1 MRQPT
6 ATPNNT
12 TDDADIG
19 ITEASTT
26 ATTDSIACT
35 TATPPPVSHAT
46 HSSNAGTSVPASIAA
61 HLGNTDAR
69 AEVSTHDTA
78 SKRVPRKIDR
88 GLVAVI
94 PPNQLRHAIRFR
106 ALSLANRFRVIRTI
120 DVAIAC
126 FPERPFKAAL
136 TAAQRAMRAMTK
148 AMLLLRYRTDR
159 FQHVYGL
166 TIAGA
171 QWLDDHGESA
181 AASVRRVADMTNP
194 EHSLWM
200 HFVTLACEARGWTAL
215 TESEAL
221 RHLNRDRAP
230 GASVKQGFVSVL
242 ARNRKRILR
251 PDVLCY
257 EPDGVTWYE
266 IDRSKRGAD
275 REASLAAL
283 AQRIGSKVATGEV
296 LRRVVVHAKNERIL
310 KRALAIL
317 RAQESASER
326 PHALTDRT
334 FREIDEGT
342 FEVRTE
348 IEQRMSDGRIGI
360 VECCVGHVVIQLLP
374 TWLPKVRLDAKNKHP
389 LSGWLG
395 ENYLPYRRP
404 DSLGSWPHPVSPLLT
419 TVNDATS

>member
-1 MRQPT
+1 MRQSI
-6 ATPNNT
+6 ATLNIT
-12 TDDADIG
+12 TDDTAVG
-19 ITEASTT
+19 ISAASAT
-26 ATTDSIACT
+26 ATTDSIADN

-46 HSSNAGTSVPASIAA
+46 HSSNAGASVPASIAA
-61 HLGNTDAR
+61 HLGNTEAR

-148 AMLLLRYRTDR
+148 AKLLLRYRTDR

-166 TIAGA
+166 TEAGA
-171 QWLDDHGESA
+171 QWLDDHGVDA

-200 HFVTLACEARGWTAL
+200 HFITLACEVRGLVAH

-221 RHLNRDRAP
+221 QHLNRDRAP
-230 GASVKQGFVSVL
+230 GASVKQGFVSVV

-283 AQRIGSKVATGEV
+283 VHRVGSKIATGEV

-317 RAQESASER
+317 RAQEKASQE
-326 PHALTDRT
+326 PHAPTERT
-334 FREIDEGT
+334 FREIGDDT

-348 IEQRMSDGRIGI
+348 IEQSLPDGRISI
-360 VECCVGHVVIQLLP
+360 VERCVGQVIIQLLP

-389 LSGWLG
+389 LTGWLD

-404 DSLGSWPHPVSPLLT
+404 DSQGPWPRPVSPLRP
-419 TVNDATS
+419 VVAEATS